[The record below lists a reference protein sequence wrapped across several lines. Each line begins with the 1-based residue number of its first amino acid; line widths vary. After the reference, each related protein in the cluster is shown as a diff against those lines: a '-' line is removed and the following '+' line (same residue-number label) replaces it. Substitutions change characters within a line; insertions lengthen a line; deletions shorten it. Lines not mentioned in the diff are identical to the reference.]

1 MASYPDIYRPRY
13 RATNRKMSFSTTTLS
28 EALRP
33 QHIVIR
39 PNGTMVPLIAA
50 DELPATISVRGVPR
64 TMTPHDISGMTVVGT
79 LDPRHRQYV
88 VDVLDRGLPNTPPR
102 ADRSLRGSNF
112 AWPDR
117 QQSNGSVVPP
127 KAFGIEEQPPPTP
140 KLPSANTAPNT
151 PKSPFANMA
160 PTTPEHNSIPA
171 DAELPPFKN
180 IDDLPIGRAPGI
192 KEYCSYWL
200 RHGECDYAQQGCL
213 YRHEMPLD
221 QETLLKL
228 GLRDIPRWYR
238 EKHKLGS
245 YLAGGNTIS
254 GIEVGSGSKP
264 KAMER
269 NWRNHPVEV
278 LLDGLSRKPATND
291 PPAAPTE
298 KPASDTRP
306 TKPSTKPTPPKPA
319 FTPLTSRHQPKPH
332 STAPQ
337 PAVIESMAT
346 KQQRETLRQLDAHA
360 ERELARK
367 ARLDEMYKPLTPQPS
382 DSDSAIKAPQNTPST
397 STEASSAS
405 VSGDGDDHDDDD
417 ADADAESEREAAKK
431 IAQIVQITRTDLNNR
446 RRAAPFPRQA
456 VAAAQGT
463 AKGRRGQHG
472 GGRREREREGKGGK
486 REHGGEGG
494 VDKVQQGNLKITRS
508 DARLV
513 DHE

>member
-1 MASYPDIYRPRY
+1 
-13 RATNRKMSFSTTTLS
+13 MSFSTTTMS

-33 QHIVIR
+33 QYIVIR

-64 TMTPHDISGMTVVGT
+64 NMTPHDISGMTVVGT

-88 VDVLDRGLPNTPPR
+88 VDVLDLGLPNTPPR

-117 QQSNGSVVPP
+117 QQSNGSVIPP

-140 KLPSANTAPNT
+140 KLPSANIAPTT
-151 PKSPFANMA
+151 PKSTFANMA
-160 PTTPEHNSIPA
+160 PTIPEHSGIPG

-213 YRHEMPLD
+213 YRHEMPLE

-238 EKHKLGS
+238 EKHRLRS
-245 YLAGGNTIS
+245 YLTGGNTIS

-269 NWRNHPVEV
+269 NWRNHPAEV
-278 LLDGLSRKPATND
+278 LLEGTGRKPSTGNR
-291 PPAAPTE
+291 PAPPTE
-298 KPASDTRP
+298 KPVSDPRLIRL
-306 TKPSTKPTPPKPA
+306 SPKPA
-319 FTPLTSRHQPKPH
+319 GPKLPFAAIASRHQPKPRD
-332 STAPQ
+332 TAQ
-337 PAVIESMAT
+337 PEVVESMAD
-346 KQQRETLRQLDAHA
+346 KQQRETLRQLDAHK

-367 ARLDEMYKPLTPQPS
+367 ARLDEMYKPLTPAPS
-382 DSDSAIKAPQNTPST
+382 DSDIKAPQNTPST
-397 STEASSAS
+397 STEASS
-405 VSGDGDDHDDDD
+405 VDGDG
-417 ADADAESEREAAKK
+417 DADAESEFEAAKK
-431 IAQIVQITRTDLNNR
+431 IAQIVQITRTDLNHR
-446 RRAAPFPRQA
+446 RAPFPRQA
-456 VAAAQGT
+456 AQQT
-463 AKGRRGQHG
+463 KARRQHH
-472 GGRREREREGKGGK
+472 GGK
-486 REHGGEGG
+486 REHKSGKREHGKG
-494 VDKVQQGNLKITRS
+494 VVHKAAQEKTS

-513 DHE
+513 EHE